1 MGGNTVSTG
10 FGKYVRNYGSEEGKL
25 VKVTK
30 KGGIWWGHYAGS
42 SFNNLKSTYILIK
55 FTCESVKHFNFSL

>member
-10 FGKYVRNYGSEEGKL
+10 FGKYVRNYGIEEGKL

-30 KGGIWWGHYAGS
+30 KGGIWW
-42 SFNNLKSTYILIK
+42 STMRILHLITAK
-55 FTCESVKHFNFSL
+55 AHIF